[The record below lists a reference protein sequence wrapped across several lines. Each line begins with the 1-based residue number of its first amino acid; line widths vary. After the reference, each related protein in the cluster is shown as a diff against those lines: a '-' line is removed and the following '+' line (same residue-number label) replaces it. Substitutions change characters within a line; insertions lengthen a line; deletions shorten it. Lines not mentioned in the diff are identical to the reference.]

1 MSLAQIPYRSCQ
13 YVDELEVLNKAM
25 NAKKTPPKVIYINTR
40 TMQVVDENYPN
51 AVKYVREEEKTK
63 IHMDDMSFIGHAQ

>member
-1 MSLAQIPYRSCQ
+1 
-13 YVDELEVLNKAM
+13 M
-25 NAKKTPPKVIYINTR
+25 NDKKTLPKVIYINTR

-51 AVKYVREEEKTK
+51 AVKYVREEENENKR